1 MRPGFVPGETPQ
13 STSKSGDR
21 PTFLFN
27 FSDAPVMKA
36 SSLYREQTRA

>member
-1 MRPGFVPGETPQ
+1 MRRGFVPGETPQ
-13 STSKSGDR
+13 STNTGDR

-36 SSLYREQTRA
+36 SNLYGEQTRA

>member
-1 MRPGFVPGETPQ
+1 MRRGFVPGETPQ
-13 STSKSGDR
+13 STSNTGDR

-36 SSLYREQTRA
+36 SSLYGEQTGA